1 MDLNEIAIFI
11 KVVQLG
17 SFIQASKALG
27 IPNSTVSSKI
37 SSLEKR
43 LGVTLIQRT
52 TRKLSITDVGQAY
65 YKRCLT
71 GLEEIKTA
79 ESEISSIQGEPSGL
93 LRITA
98 PADLGRSILPEIIS
112 KFTDK
117 YPKVSVETLLTD
129 RRVDLLS
136 EGVDLAIRAGVLKD
150 STLIAKKL
158 GSSYFVP
165 VASPKYVKQ
174 HGQPSHPREI
184 KDHLVI
190 HFPPMGTNEWRL
202 FSPKGGFSATIRPRV
217 IINDL
222 YANYDLAM
230 RGDGIALV
238 PAYMCHKEIL
248 SKKLI
253 RVLPEWRTSVNP
265 VHFVYPGQKFV
276 SPKLSSFITF
286 AQPYIKTL
294 FIESDV

>member
-17 SFIQASKALG
+17 SFIQASKALN
-27 IPNSTVSSKI
+27 IPNSTVSSKV

-65 YKRCLT
+65 YNRCLQ

-79 ESEISSIQGEPSGL
+79 ESEISSTQGEPSGL

-98 PADLGRSILPEIIS
+98 PADMGRSILPDIIS
-112 KFTDK
+112 KYTDK

-158 GSSYFVP
+158 GTSYFVP
-165 VASPKYVKQ
+165 LASPKYLKQ
-174 HGQPSHPREI
+174 YGEPSHPREL
-184 KDHLVI
+184 KDHLII

-202 FSPKGGFSATIRPRV
+202 FSPKGGFSATVRPRV

-222 YANYDLAM
+222 YANFELAL
-230 RGDGIALV
+230 RGDGIALL
-238 PAYMCHKEIL
+238 PAYMCQREIHA
-248 SKKLI
+248 KKLVRI
-253 RVLPEWRTSVNP
+253 LPDWRTSVNP
-265 VHFVYPGQKFV
+265 VHFVYAGQKFV

-294 FIESDV
+294 FTEGDI

>member
-11 KVVQLG
+11 KVVQVG

-52 TRKLSITDVGQAY
+52 TRKLNITEVGEAY
-65 YKRCLT
+65 FKRCLA

-79 ESEISSIQGEPSGL
+79 ESEISSIQGEPNGL

-98 PADLGRSILPEIIS
+98 PADMGRSILPDIIS

-165 VASPKYVKQ
+165 VASPKYIKQ
-174 HGQPSHPREI
+174 HGAPAHPRELKEHFI
-184 KDHLVI
+184 I

-202 FSPKGGFSATIRPRV
+202 FSPKGGLSITVHPRV

-222 YANYDLAM
+222 YANIELAI

-238 PAYMCHKEIL
+238 PAYMCQREMQLRKLVRIL
-248 SKKLI
+248 
-253 RVLPEWRTSVNP
+253 PDWRTSVNP
-265 VHFVYPGQKFV
+265 VHFVYPGQRFV

-294 FIESDV
+294 FEESDV

>member
-11 KVVQLG
+11 KVVQSG

-27 IPNSTVSSKI
+27 IPNSTVSSKV

-52 TRKLSITDVGQAY
+52 TRKLNITEVGEAY
-65 YKRCLT
+65 YKRCLM

-98 PADLGRSILPEIIS
+98 PADMGRSILPEIIS

-117 YPKVSVETLLTD
+117 FPKVCVETLLTD

-136 EGVDLAIRAGVLKD
+136 ENVDLAIRAGVLKD

-158 GSSYFVP
+158 GTSYFVP
-165 VASPKYVKQ
+165 VASPKYIKQ
-174 HGQPSHPREI
+174 HGEPTHPRDL
-184 KDHLVI
+184 KDHLII
-190 HFPPMGTNEWRL
+190 HFPPMGANEWRL
-202 FSPKGGFSATIRPRV
+202 FSPKGGLSVSVRPRV

-222 YANYDLAM
+222 YANYDLALK
-230 RGDGIALV
+230 GDGIALL
-238 PAYMCHKEIL
+238 PAYMCQKEMH
-248 SKKLI
+248 SKKLV
-253 RVLPEWRTSVNP
+253 RVLPDWRTSVNP

-276 SPKLSSFITF
+276 NPKLSSFITF
-286 AQPYIKTL
+286 AQPFIKTL
-294 FIESDV
+294 FVESDV